1 MCELRL
7 PTRRALP
14 AQKRSEAV
22 PDWVE
27 FCSNLRTVKITKFII
42 LIVAIL
48 IQIFQNVLDKA
59 LVSNTFNFIT
69 IILLAIELGD
79 DKTITKL

>member
-1 MCELRL
+1 MKKEAEE
-7 PTRRALP
+7 T
-14 AQKRSEAV
+14 QTYSYIKKRTFVE
-22 PDWVE
+22 DWVE

>member
-1 MCELRL
+1 M
-7 PTRRALP
+7 
-14 AQKRSEAV
+14 
-22 PDWVE
+22 
-27 FCSNLRTVKITKFII
+27 
-42 LIVAIL
+42 AIL